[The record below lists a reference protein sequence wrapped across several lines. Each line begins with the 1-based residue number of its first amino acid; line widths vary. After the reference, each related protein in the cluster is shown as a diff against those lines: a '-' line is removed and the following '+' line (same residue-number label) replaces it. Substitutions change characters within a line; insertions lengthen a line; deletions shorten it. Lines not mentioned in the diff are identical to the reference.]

1 MCNRLCSVASVWVMV
16 SSNHHRCHHD
26 GSTTL
31 CVCVGS
37 KKYVYSSIFLSRNF
51 VCYLLLFF
59 CQMVVVVCLFCVVF
73 VFTPVCLYI
82 VFSLHKTILYYSFL
96 FTFSHL
102 LILFFCC
109 SNFSHLTNNYFS
121 HFLVFS
127 SMFIINNYYRS
138 SLCSHPPI
146 YNFSVIFLCVLIPR
160 LFMCYFCVLLTLK

>member
-1 MCNRLCSVASVWVMV
+1 MV

-26 GSTTL
+26 GST
-31 CVCVGS
+31 
-37 KKYVYSSIFLSRNF
+37 F
-51 VCYLLLFF
+51 VCLCWKQKVCLFFNFSLSKLSLLLTSFL
-59 CQMVVVVCLFCVVF
+59 CQMLVVVCLFCVVF

-138 SLCSHPPI
+138 SLCSHPSI
-146 YNFSVIFLCVLIPR
+146 YNFSVIFLCILIPR
-160 LFMCYFCVLLTLK
+160 LCMCYFCV